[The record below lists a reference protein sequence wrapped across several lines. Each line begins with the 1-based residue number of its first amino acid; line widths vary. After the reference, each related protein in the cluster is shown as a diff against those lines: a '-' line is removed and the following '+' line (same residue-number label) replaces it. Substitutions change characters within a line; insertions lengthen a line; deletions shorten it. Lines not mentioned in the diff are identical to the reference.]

1 MSLQKII
8 DDLDECIDDI
18 DDIDYEASV
27 SICPTREELVGMI
40 NNTRY
45 ISDKLDNIMCA
56 LIEFKRELKEVIN
69 DLCGED

>member
-8 DDLDECIDDI
+8 DDLDECIEDI

-40 NNTRY
+40 NNARY
-45 ISDKLDNIMCA
+45 ISDKLDSVMCA
-56 LIEFKRELKEVIN
+56 LIEFKRELN